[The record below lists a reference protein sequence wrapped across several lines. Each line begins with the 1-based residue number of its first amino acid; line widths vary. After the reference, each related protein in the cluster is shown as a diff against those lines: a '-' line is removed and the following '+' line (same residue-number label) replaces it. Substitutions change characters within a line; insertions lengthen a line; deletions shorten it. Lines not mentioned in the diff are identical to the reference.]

1 VAYVPAVPY
10 TPRRM
15 LPLGKKPATHD
26 RRDIRLQTLLEQTAP
41 LPAPPHRFGHANL
54 YRDDGWSMLGN
65 DRYGDCVFAGAAHE
79 TMMTNHLA
87 RRTVTF
93 TDEAV
98 LADYGAVT
106 GFTPDNPA
114 SDQGTDV
121 RDALKYRQK
130 TGVVD
135 GHGTRHKIG
144 AYVALTPGDW
154 DELMQA
160 VYVFAAVGVGVEFPD
175 SAMDQFDHG
184 EPWDVVDGARIEGGH
199 YIPCMGR
206 SSVGVGGVV
215 TWARRQS
222 VTRAF
227 YEKYADEAWAIVFP
241 EELRAGKTERGFD
254 LAGLNAAL
262 AQLR

>member
-1 VAYVPAVPY
+1 
-10 TPRRM
+10 M
-15 LPLGKKPATHD
+15 LPLGKKPATED
-26 RRDIRLQTLLEQTAP
+26 RRDIRLKALLEQTGQP
-41 LPAPPHRFGHANL
+41 LPTPPHRFGHANL
-54 YRDDGWSMLGN
+54 YSGDAWGMMGN

-79 TMMTNHLA
+79 TMLTNHLA

-93 TDEAV
+93 TDQAV
-98 LADYGAVT
+98 LSDYSAVT
-106 GFTPDNPA
+106 GFNPA
-114 SDQGTDV
+114 DPSSDQGTDV

-130 TGVVD
+130 TGIVD
-135 GHGTRHKIG
+135 ANGARHKIG

-175 SAMDQFDHG
+175 SAMDQFNQG
-184 EPWDVVDGARIEGGH
+184 EPWDVVDGAKIEGGH

-206 SSVGVGGVV
+206 SSAGIGGVV

-222 VTRAF
+222 ATRAF